1 MISVTRKGQKCGNE
15 PSRKLGLRAL
25 SFPSIDPTP
34 NQDLLLPI
42 MLGSP
47 CSLVE
52 TSYPG
57 NQGLHSPGVL
67 FTVLES
73 SKDSVRKDRHTTHTP
88 TTTTHHMEQGVS
100 FPSLENLR
108 FGVKLD
114 SYAMMMSRA
123 I

>member
-47 CSLVE
+47 CPLVE
-52 TSYPG
+52 TFYPG
-57 NQGLHSPGVL
+57 NQGLHSPGVI
-67 FTVLES
+67 FTVLTSQDGVGEVKPPHPPLS
-73 SKDSVRKDRHTTHTP
+73 TPHKMQGCLKDYPKNRA
-88 TTTTHHMEQGVS
+88 
-100 FPSLENLR
+100 
-108 FGVKLD
+108 FGVLLD
-114 SYAMMMSRA
+114 KRIMMKARA